1 MRSLW
6 NAALCLCLLL
16 TLAGSV
22 PAQQRKE
29 LTDSEKVR
37 RLDIVPEPAPAFH
50 PKYYPGTSFRSLR
63 VPEIEYGY
71 VTANNRNF
79 FYEKVGYGPEHIIVI
94 HGGPG
99 LPHNY
104 LLPALQ
110 NLAPHATLWFYD
122 ARGHGLSEQNRPE
135 DPYSMQQ
142 LVDDVEAFVEG
153 VGLTNYSLFGHS
165 FGGMVALSYATTPR
179 PGLLRLIVSDT
190 SASSAYVGRFQD
202 SLKRIMSNEQFQNYE
217 QIQADTS
224 ITPDE
229 QLRRSLRVVY
239 PFYWYNPPK
248 PYYLDLDIGAMNL
261 NAKASSEIW
270 NSDLGTYD
278 VRKQLPDVRV
288 PTLVL
293 YGRYDVVFSHD
304 DAKEIADGVAD
315 GRLVVLER
323 SGHYPFFEENH
334 LFTEWVRAFMQ
345 YYT

>member
-1 MRSLW
+1 MRSFW

-16 TLAGSV
+16 TMAGNA

-71 VTANNRNF
+71 VTANDRNF
-79 FYEKVGYGPEHIIVI
+79 FYEKVGYGTQDVVVI

-110 NLAPHATLWFYD
+110 NLAPYVTLWFYD
-122 ARGHGLSEQNRPE
+122 ARGHGLSEQNRPN
-135 DPYSMQQ
+135 DPYTMQQ
-142 LVDDVEAFVEG
+142 LVDDVETFVDA
-153 VGLTNYSLFGHS
+153 VGLRSYSLFGHS
-165 FGGMVALSYATTPR
+165 FGGMVALKYASTPR
-179 PGLLRLIVSDT
+179 PGLTRLILSDT
-190 SASSAYVGRFQD
+190 AASSAYVGRFQD
-202 SLKRIMSNEQFQNYE
+202 TLKRLMSPAQFEEYE
-217 QIQADTS
+217 RIQGDTS

-229 QLRRSLRVVY
+229 QLRRSLRLVY
-239 PFYWYNPPK
+239 PYYWYSPPK
-248 PYYLDLDIGAMNL
+248 PYYLDLDINALNL
-261 NAKASSEIW
+261 NARASSEIW
-270 NSDLGTYD
+270 SADLGTYD
-278 VRKQLPDVRV
+278 VRDQLGEVRV

-293 YGRYDVVFSHD
+293 YGRHDVVFSYD
-304 DAKEIADGVAD
+304 DAKEIADGVPE
-315 GRLVVLER
+315 GRLIVLER

-334 LFTEWVRAFMQ
+334 TFTEWVRTFIE

>member
-16 TLAGSV
+16 TLAGPV

-79 FYEKVGYGPEHIIVI
+79 FYEKVGYGPENIIVI

-110 NLAPHATLWFYD
+110 NLGQYATIWFYD
-122 ARGHGLSEQNRPE
+122 ARGHGLSEQNRPN

-142 LVDDVEAFVEG
+142 LVDDVEAFTKAVG
-153 VGLTNYSLFGHS
+153 VRTYTLFGHS
-165 FGGMVALSYATTPR
+165 FGGMVALTYATTPR
-179 PGLLRLIVSDT
+179 PGMTRLIVSDT
-190 SASSAYVGRFQD
+190 SASSSYVPRFQE
-202 SLKRIMSNEQFQNYE
+202 SLKRLMSNSQFEAYE
-217 QIQADTS
+217 AIQADTS
-224 ITPDE
+224 LTPDE
-229 QLRRSLRVVY
+229 QLRRSLRIVY
-239 PFYWYNPPK
+239 PYYWYNPPK
-248 PYYLDLDIGAMNL
+248 RYYLDMDIGAMNL
-261 NAKASSEIW
+261 NARASSEIW

-278 VRKQLPDVRV
+278 IRKKLADIRV
-288 PTLVL
+288 PVLVL

-304 DAKEIADGVAD
+304 DAKEIADGVPE
-315 GRLVVLER
+315 GRLIVLER

-334 LFTEWVRAFMQ
+334 VFTQWVRTFME